1 MTDTLCSIF
10 SQEEFVSNVQV
21 ALHTAI
27 EESGITR
34 QQLATKMGVH
44 IVTLNRMFGAGHN
57 LTVRRVAEVCY
68 HLNIKPTLTL
78 K

>member
-57 LTVRRVAEVCY
+57 LTVRRVAEICY
-68 HLNIKPTLTL
+68 HLGIKPEMVI